1 MARCRARPSRW
12 AKRAR
17 SASTWKR
24 VASHDITG
32 GEGRIAAFAQEHL
45 VAITDPLPRFPLAF
59 LPTPLHPLPRLSARL
74 GGELRLWIK
83 RDDQT
88 GLAGGGNKTRK
99 LEFLIADAQA
109 QGADLVVTTG
119 AIQSNHCRQTAAA
132 AAQAGLECQV
142 VLSGEPPAEP
152 NGNLLLDALLG
163 AVIHWTTR
171 EKRAQRLV
179 ELTEALRAAGR
190 RPYPIV
196 LGGSDPVGA
205 SGYALALE
213 ELWEQARAR
222 DLRLDAIVFASSSGG
237 TQAGLS
243 AGSWA
248 LGWDAP
254 LLGISV
260 DEPEAKLRSHAA
272 ELATRTAAHLGRP
285 HAFTPGEVRVN
296 AEYLGGGYA
305 VMGELE
311 REAIRLM
318 AREEGILLDPVYTG
332 RAFGGLLDLIR
343 RGAFGPGSN
352 ILFWHTGGAPA
363 LFAYAGELAR

>member
-1 MARCRARPSRW
+1 M
-12 AKRAR
+12 
-17 SASTWKR
+17 
-24 VASHDITG
+24 TG
-32 GEGRIAAFAQEHL
+32 GEGRWPTFAQERF
-45 VAITDPLPRFPLAF
+45 VAITDPLPRARLAF
-59 LPTPLHPLPRLSARL
+59 LPTPIHPLPRLSARL
-74 GGELRLWIK
+74 GGDVGLWIK

-109 QGADLVVTTG
+109 QGADVLLTTG

-132 AAQAGLECQV
+132 AARAGLECHV
-142 VLSGEPPAEP
+142 VLSGEPPAQP
-152 NGNLLLDALLG
+152 NGNLLLDGLLG
-163 AVIHWTTR
+163 AKIHWTSR
-171 EKRAQRLV
+171 EKRAERLV
-179 ELTEALRAAGR
+179 ELTEELRATGR

-213 ELWEQARAR
+213 ELWEQLRALE
-222 DLRLDAIVFASSSGG
+222 LRLDAIVFASSSGG
-237 TQAGLS
+237 TQAGLV
-243 AGSWA
+243 AGAWA

-260 DEPEAKLRSHAA
+260 DEPEEDLKAQVAD
-272 ELATRTAAHLGRP
+272 LATRTAAHLGRP
-285 HAFTPGEVRVN
+285 HAFTTGDIRVN

-311 REAIRLM
+311 RDAIRIV
-318 AREEGILLDPVYTG
+318 AREEGVLLDPVYTG

-343 RGAFGPGSN
+343 RGAFEPGRN
-352 ILFWHTGGAPA
+352 ILFWHTGGTPA